1 MLQTTI
7 HSMCRTTAWPAA
19 AVGAAILLLLAAC
32 QKSDPVPTT
41 ADRLKSVA
49 QRQDTQPDFFAP
61 RKSVDYMA
69 SLKNFKDAPAPAPAP
84 AAPAP
89 APVKTEPAKAP
100 APEVRPAPVAP
111 PVAAPTPAPAPV
123 VVASAAPTARPAAP
137 AVDPQAVTVIK
148 REQPDFPRD
157 AIRAGVEA
165 GTVRA
170 KITMNAGGDVT
181 NVTIVASNP
190 PRVFDRAVRSSLE
203 RWKFNPGADG
213 RTYETE
219 IGFKVA
225 N

>member
-1 MLQTTI
+1 MG
-7 HSMCRTTAWPAA
+7 
-19 AVGAAILLLLAAC
+19 AVALLLLAAC
-32 QKSDPVPTT
+32 QKSESVPTT

-49 QRQDTQPDFFAP
+49 QRQETQPDFYAP

-100 APEVRPAPVAP
+100 VPEVRPAPVAAPVVTPP
-111 PVAAPTPAPAPV
+111 PVIAPQPAPAPV
-123 VVASAAPTARPAAP
+123 VVATAPPTARPVAP
-137 AVDPQAVTVIK
+137 PVDAQTITVIK
-148 REQPDFPRD
+148 REQPDFPRE
-157 AIRAGVEA
+157 AIRAGVES

-170 KITMNAGGDVT
+170 KVTMNAGGDVT
-181 NVTIVASNP
+181 NVTILGSNP